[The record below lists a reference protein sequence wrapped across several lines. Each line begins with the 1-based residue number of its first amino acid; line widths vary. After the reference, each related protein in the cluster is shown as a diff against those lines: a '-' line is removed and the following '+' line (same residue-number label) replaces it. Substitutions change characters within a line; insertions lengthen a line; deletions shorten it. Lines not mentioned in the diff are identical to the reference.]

1 MWHSICWE
9 PGWKIGYIPLE
20 TPVTT
25 WDVRHWP
32 SGMHMQLAQMTKFGQ
47 NSMPSKISWCTSF
60 TKPLSLATP
69 NFDPEP
75 AQARNEYE
83 DPEKNEDTPPRR
95 GICLHCFLMSV
106 GENAAGQIAPRS
118 KWFFNLHGFEQLPT
132 NMFEDGCH
140 VPCRLHSHLDP
151 GDKHSPNRG

>member
-1 MWHSICWE
+1 
-9 PGWKIGYIPLE
+9 
-20 TPVTT
+20 
-25 WDVRHWP
+25 
-32 SGMHMQLAQMTKFGQ
+32 MHMQLAQMTKFGQ

-106 GENAAGQIAPRS
+106 GKMQLVRLRQDQN
-118 KWFFNLHGFEQLPT
+118 GF
-132 NMFEDGCH
+132 
-140 VPCRLHSHLDP
+140 
-151 GDKHSPNRG
+151 